1 MVVNIF
7 IILALPL
14 FLLISYLVFNLYKRL
29 NLFGVFNKENKTL
42 LDRTIIVVVM
52 AISVWVVFIIMT
64 IIIHMLG
71 FE

>member
-1 MVVNIF
+1 MIVNILL
-7 IILALPL
+7 ILAIPL

-29 NLFGVFNKENKTL
+29 NLFGVFNKENRTL

-52 AISVWVVFIIMT
+52 AISVWAVFIIMT
-64 IIIHMLG
+64 IIIHILG